1 MAALAADL
9 GVLRTTE
16 DVSAGMLRYIE
27 LKTGHD
33 DNGPA
38 WIARVK
44 LSKSKRTIY
53 FNGRALHQGAR
64 GRYFDLVSH
73 EEYWISGVKKDGT
86 DRHWA
91 GGGVVLIEASAVPE
105 YLRVVGKAQLDTTR
119 LRVIPDVPETN
130 PAQFVALE
138 NAKLND

>member
-1 MAALAADL
+1 
-9 GVLRTTE
+9 
-16 DVSAGMLRYIE
+16 MLRYIE
-27 LKTGHD
+27 LKTGHS

-44 LSKSKRTIY
+44 LSKSKRTVY
-53 FNGRALHQGAR
+53 FNGRALHQAGR
-64 GRYFDLVSH
+64 GCYFDLVSY
-73 EEYWISGVKKDGT
+73 EEYWVSGVKKDGT

-119 LRVIPDVPETN
+119 LKVIPDIPETD

-138 NAKLND
+138 NARLSD